1 MFNKKFNDAIKNL
14 EENISNPFS
23 NVAGFPEVV
32 VVFPLNPGSVYVTSN
47 STNIGGST
55 EKTLPLNDNTFT
67 DIFSFMNF
75 IFGIWKCV
83 INDKITT
90 IRKCY

>member
-1 MFNKKFNDAIKNL
+1 MFTNSGT
-14 EENISNPFS
+14 EISNPFS

-55 EKTLPLNDNTFT
+55 LNTFPLKDNT
-67 DIFSFMNF
+67 
-75 IFGIWKCV
+75 V
-83 INDKITT
+83 T
-90 IRKCY
+90 IRNRDTMEQVTLKLEEVKEYIEKSLEF